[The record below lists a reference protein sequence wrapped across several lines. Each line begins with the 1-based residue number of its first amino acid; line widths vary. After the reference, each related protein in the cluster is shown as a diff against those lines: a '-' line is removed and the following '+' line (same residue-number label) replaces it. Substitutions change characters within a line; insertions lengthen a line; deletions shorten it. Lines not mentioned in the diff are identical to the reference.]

1 MKLSDL
7 FSDHM
12 VFQRNKPI
20 NLWGEGEGKVCVQLG
35 GNRYYTACDCG
46 RWSAVIPPMPA
57 GGPYE
62 LIISDRVS
70 SVVLNDVMIGEVWLA
85 AGQSNMEHSLFSAA
99 GGLEAAKKMNNPN
112 IRLFT
117 VPRRTEPGYKGH
129 RWHFES
135 VKAEDEPWQLCS
147 EQAALHFSAVGGLFG
162 ELLQKSENVA
172 VGIISCNFGGTR
184 IEAFIDQRRIFSNP
198 KLKRLSDF
206 CSDTLERLDMEE
218 YDRQC
223 ETFYKKMSDE
233 CIACDALELFKKL
246 GLHDFARCSPIKW
259 PELPQ
264 PGPRWENWPGVLY
277 KNMVKRIIPFSLGGV
292 LWYQG
297 ESNTYAYWEYFEL
310 FREMV
315 KNWREDWN
323 DELPFFTVQ
332 IAPFRYPV
340 PQAAPLLVEQ
350 QVKAAR
356 SIKGVYLV
364 SSTDIGEA
372 DNIHPSNKQVI
383 AVRLFNAVQSVM
395 FGKKKEYSGPVAQEA
410 YRLGNKITVKFSHAG
425 GGLFSDG
432 KIEEL
437 YVLDRDGGTVPAD
450 YEICGDTLTVWADG
464 VQSPAGVQMG
474 FSNFCKIAL
483 KNGAGYAAVPFRIGG
498 L

>member
-1 MKLSDL
+1 MKLSAL

-12 VFQRNKPI
+12 VLQRGKPI
-20 NLWGEGEGKVCVQLG
+20 NIWGQGEGKVCLQFG
-35 GNRYYTACDCG
+35 GNRYYTVCDG
-46 RWSAVIPPMPA
+46 GKWSVVIPPMPA

-62 LIISDRVS
+62 LIISDES
-70 SVVLNDVMIGEVWLA
+70 YSVTLRDVMIGEVWLA
-85 AGQSNMEHSLFSAA
+85 AGQSNMEHSLFSAV
-99 GGLEAAKKMNNPN
+99 GGLEAAKKMDNPN
-112 IRLFT
+112 VRLFT
-117 VPRRTEPGYKGH
+117 VPRRTELGFNGY

-135 VKAEDEPWQLCS
+135 VKADDEPWRCCT

-172 VGIISCNFGGTR
+172 VGVISCNYGGTR
-184 IEAFIDQRRIFSNP
+184 IEAYIDERRIFSNP
-198 KLKRLSDF
+198 KLKRFSDF
-206 CSDTLERLDMEE
+206 CNDTLEKLNMEE
-218 YDRQC
+218 YNAQC
-223 ETFYKKMSDE
+223 EAFYKKMSDE
-233 CIACDALELFKKL
+233 CRACDALELFKKL

-259 PELPQ
+259 PEVPQ

-310 FREMV
+310 FKEMV
-315 KNWREDWN
+315 KNWREEWH

-340 PQAAPLLVEQ
+340 PQAAPKLVEQ
-350 QVKAAR
+350 QVKAAS
-356 SIKGVYLV
+356 SIKGVYLI
-364 SSTDIGEA
+364 SSTDVGEA

-383 AVRLFNAVQSVM
+383 AERLFNAVQSVM

-410 YRLGNKITVKFSHAG
+410 YRVGNKITVKFSHADT
-425 GGLFSDG
+425 GLAADE

-437 YVLDRDGGTVPAD
+437 YVLNGEGGTAPAD
-450 YEICGDTLTVWADG
+450 YEICGSTLTVWADG
-464 VQSPAGVQMG
+464 VQSPAGVQLG

-483 KNGAGYAAVPFRIGG
+483 KNKVGYAAVPFRFWG